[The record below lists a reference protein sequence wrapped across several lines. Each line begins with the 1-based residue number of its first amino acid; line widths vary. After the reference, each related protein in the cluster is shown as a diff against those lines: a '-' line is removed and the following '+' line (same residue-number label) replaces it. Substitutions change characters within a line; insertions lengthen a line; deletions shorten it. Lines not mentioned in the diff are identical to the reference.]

1 MAQIRRKGERGKPMA
16 GTVLR
21 LGGAPWP
28 TARRSSA
35 SGKQGLRAMI
45 RRTEGIRRE
54 RERERE
60 EVKAISPRPRTRSE
74 DTTDAVVAMASG
86 ENPAGVHGWALEA
99 MIHEVKG
106 TGRRRGTRGS
116 HRG

>member
-1 MAQIRRKGERGKPMA
+1 MRGRERRGVGREQCRHGGAAMAAARKLAGERETRPSGHDSMNR
-16 GTVLR
+16 G
-21 LGGAPWP
+21 
-28 TARRSSA
+28 RR
-35 SGKQGLRAMI
+35 G
-45 RRTEGIRRE
+45 
-54 RERERE
+54 RE
-60 EVKAISPRPRTRSE
+60 EVKAISPSPRTRPE
-74 DTTDAVVAMASG
+74 DTADAVVAMASG

>member
-1 MAQIRRKGERGKPMA
+1 M
-16 GTVLR
+16 
-21 LGGAPWP
+21 
-28 TARRSSA
+28 
-35 SGKQGLRAMI
+35 
-45 RRTEGIRRE
+45 
-54 RERERE
+54 
-60 EVKAISPRPRTRSE
+60 RPE
-74 DTTDAVVAMASG
+74 DTADAVVAMASG